1 MAVGKEAHA
10 PCHRMDP
17 GTLQLLDSSKL
28 QLGENVIF
36 TVFHLP
42 AAHWVEGC
50 ADNHKHLYTC
60 SFDHSSH
67 VGKLRHRVV
76 KRLACASYRQ
86 ATHKGHADS
95 LDLLLRAF

>member
-10 PCHRMDP
+10 PRHRMDP